1 MLRKGPRSSLHPPK
15 IRQPRLIID
24 KQRHNNHDRI
34 NTRNRLRIVTRRTQP
49 PRRHQPRQ
57 LLLQMG
63 LTRKRL
69 HTSIHRIHNGL
80 LNINTHNL
88 MPHVSELDSQRQPNL
103 PKSNNSDL
111 HEQTLPKH

>member
-1 MLRKGPRSSLHPPK
+1 
-15 IRQPRLIID
+15 
-24 KQRHNNHDRI
+24 
-34 NTRNRLRIVTRRTQP
+34 
-49 PRRHQPRQ
+49 
-57 LLLQMG
+57 MG

-111 HEQTLPKH
+111 HEQTLPGHLAGSLPQAILPIVFQEPQMT